1 MADDITPTTSQ
12 NSAVAHDR
20 GRLRVIA
27 CPGSGKTET
36 VARRIANLIGKGH
49 KPQGIAAITFTEKAA
64 GELSSRVRKI
74 LDKEFPQRA
83 DFGDMFIGTIHA
95 FCLEMLREM
104 DPVYRTYDILDGPK
118 RVAFLAKGDN
128 YFKKIGLVRL
138 EKKHELK
145 FYETVRRFIRS
156 ADIMLTEGIST
167 ERLTDSTFAEVFR
180 NYLNVL
186 EEERY
191 LDFPSMISRL
201 VGKLE
206 EDRRNLGLIQKRIEH
221 VIVDEFQD
229 VDPLQGR
236 LLDILSSGAVSVAVV
251 GDDDQSIYHWRGT
264 DVRQIIDFGSAKKGE
279 CMDVTL
285 DIDFRSTPEI
295 VDIASAFISHNGRR
309 LPKRIKPH
317 VSPERRYE
325 PGDLQAGMFDNE
337 REELDFI
344 VKRMKELIGTDFTDR
359 NNRPFSLS
367 WSDMAVLAR
376 TNELASR
383 IINKLDS
390 EGIPSVASSGESIF
404 ERPEVQFALDCL
416 SYVFNAPR
424 LRDGGFG
431 VPSLA
436 ELETHH
442 AGIFSLDR
450 FIKADASEFSR
461 KIKEIRKDIEK
472 LEAKVKNDYL
482 TGLGLQEVYH
492 RILQAAGADVFDFGE
507 VYSYNLAALSRAVS
521 DYESVWIRLRASE
534 VKYFFNFVTAYGDE
548 AYQDPR
554 HQDQGLV
561 DAVRIMTIH
570 KAKGLEFPVVFIP
583 DFVEKRRP
591 NDVQTF
597 VDRSLYDCQ
606 RYRGDEEDERRVFYV
621 ALTRSEKYLFITGS
635 RTVPDRI
642 KPREMHRFLKE
653 MPQTHLSAPSSL
665 SRIRSGCPQRL
676 KATGEYET
684 SYSELVS
691 YLRCPED
698 FLLRNVYGFNAGV
711 PEAFGYG
718 TNIHNILNMIHRQ
731 YLRDGTIPGDREI
744 ADIAGRMF
752 RLRYAP
758 QETVTRMSEAAI
770 KIIQRYVRI
779 HSNDFTR
786 ILETEKRFEFVLEN
800 ALIGGQID
808 LLNKSDSDGSI
819 TRVEIIDFK
828 TEKQD
833 GVYSA
838 DYQRQLRYYAIA
850 CLESLNMRPDK
861 AYVHHL
867 DQDDVSKQYTEVDI
881 SEPQLEQA
889 KTEVRNV
896 VSKITAKEFIA
907 SPSGQKCRECD
918 YVRLCSYGSR

>member
-1 MADDITPTTSQ
+1 MPDDIMTTAQQ
-12 NSAVAHDR
+12 NSAVAHEK

-36 VARRIANLIGKGH
+36 VARRIANLIGKGCR
-49 KPQGIAAITFTEKAA
+49 PQGIAAITFTEKAA
-64 GELSSRVRKI
+64 SELSSRIRKI
-74 LDKEFPQRA
+74 LDREFPQRA

-95 FCLEMLREM
+95 FCLEMLREI

-118 RVAFLAKGDN
+118 RVAFLAKGVN
-128 YFKKIGLVRL
+128 YYTKIGLVRL
-138 EKKHELK
+138 EKNHNLK

-156 ADIMLTEGIST
+156 ADIMLTEDI
-167 ERLTDSTFAEVFR
+167 RPKDLTDSTFAEVFR
-180 NYLNVL
+180 KYLDEL

-191 LDFPSMISRL
+191 LDFPSIISRL
-201 VGKLE
+201 VRLL
-206 EDRRNLGLIQKRIEH
+206 DRDKRNLGLIQKRIEH

-229 VDPLQGR
+229 VDRLQGR
-236 LLDILSSGAVSVAVV
+236 LLDILSGAAVSVAVV

-264 DVRQIIDFGSAKKGE
+264 DVSQIIDFGKKGK

-285 DIDFRSTPEI
+285 EIDFRSTPEI
-295 VDIASAFISHNGRR
+295 VGIASAFISHNGRR
-309 LPKRIKPH
+309 LPKRIRPH
-317 VSPERRYE
+317 MSPARRYE
-325 PGDLQAGMFDNE
+325 PGDIQAGMFDND

-344 VKRMKELIGTDFTDR
+344 VKRMKELIGTDFADR
-359 NNRPFSLS
+359 NNRRFSLS

-376 TNELASR
+376 TNELASK
-383 IINKLDS
+383 IISKLDS

-416 SYVFNAPR
+416 SYVFKAPR
-424 LRDGGFG
+424 WRDGGSG
-431 VPSLA
+431 IPSLA
-436 ELETHH
+436 ELERQH
-442 AGIFSLDR
+442 AVIFPPDR
-450 FIKADASEFSR
+450 FSKADAPEFSR
-461 KIKEIRKDIEK
+461 RIKEIRKDIEK
-472 LEAKVKNDYL
+472 LEAKGKNDYL

-492 RILQAAGADVFDFGE
+492 RILQAAGANVFDFGE

-534 VKYFFNFVTAYGDE
+534 VKYFFNFVSAYGDE

-591 NDVQTF
+591 NEVQTF
-597 VDRSLYDCQ
+597 VDRNLYNCQ

-635 RTVPDRI
+635 RTVPDRRR
-642 KPREMHRFLKE
+642 PRQMHRFLDE
-653 MPQTHLSAPSSL
+653 MPQTHFSAPSSL
-665 SRIRSGCPQRL
+665 SRSRSGFPQRL

-684 SYSELVS
+684 SYSELIS

-718 TNIHNILNMIHRQ
+718 TNVHNILNMIHRQ

-758 QETVTRMSEAAI
+758 PETAKRMSEAAI
-770 KIIQRYVRI
+770 KVIQRYVRI
-779 HSNDFTR
+779 HSKDFTR
-786 ILETEKRFEFVLEN
+786 MLETEKRFEFVLEN

-808 LLNKSDSDGSI
+808 LLNKLDSDGSV
-819 TRVEIIDFK
+819 RQVEIIDFK
-828 TEKQD
+828 TEKED

-867 DQDDVSKQYTEVDI
+867 DQDDVAKQYTEVDI
-881 SEPQLEQA
+881 SEPKLEQA

-896 VSKITAKEFIA
+896 VSKITAKEFVA
-907 SPSGQKCRECD
+907 SPSEQKCRECD
-918 YVRLCSYGSR
+918 YARLCSYGSKQE